1 MHDHLLIFWIQLL
14 VLLAAAHGLGAIARR
29 LGQPPVIGALGAGLL
44 LSQSVFG
51 ALWPEAHVWLFPS
64 DPHQQ
69 GLLQGVAWI
78 GVGLLVL
85 ITGFETDLELVRRL
99 GRAAAA
105 VAIGGLV
112 LPFAT
117 GWGLGFVI
125 PDSLV
130 GPSASRTIFSLFIA
144 TALAISALPVI
155 ARVLVELDL
164 MRRNIGQI
172 TLAAATVDDVVGWV
186 MLGAVAGAARS
197 GHFEGLDVVLRLGG
211 VLLFVGFAM
220 GPGQRLIDAL
230 LRLVMRRGAG
240 VGGAVAVTM
249 LVVLASGA
257 VTQSLGLEAIFGAF
271 VAGIVCGRSRYQP
284 AETFGRFET
293 LTSAV
298 FAPLFFAAAG
308 LRADLAAL
316 RDPEVLHWGL
326 ILLGAACGAKFLG
339 VFLGSRV
346 ARLHPWEGLAL
357 GAALNARGAVEL
369 VVATIGLGAG
379 VLNQSSYTII
389 ILIALATSMMAPPFL
404 RMAARRFRGS
414 DEELERLERER
425 LLGRNLLVRPSR
437 VLLPTLGGPNSVL
450 AARILDL
457 AWPEGTKVTVMTAG
471 GEVPAADLRRVMA
484 LIEKKPAEHF
494 HSRAADPLPAILEQ
508 AAVGY
513 GAIVVGAT
521 ERPTEGRIVS
531 DFVDR
536 LLSASPVPVIM
547 IRRGVDTDQH
557 ESDVPSFRRVL
568 VPAIASLPGRA
579 AQEVAFGIAKRL
591 GAEALLAHVVTAP
604 SPQDEMLYSRF
615 EWRRDDAPESE
626 AEAPW
631 MIARRVVDDAQALAR
646 EMGVTSETAIRIG
659 ISVPREILALSR
671 EAGAD
676 LIVLPASLRQLS
688 ERPFLGYG
696 VEYLLRNSEST
707 IVVVSLP
714 GGWRGR

>member
-1 MHDHLLIFWIQLL
+1 VQDHLFIFWAQLF
-14 VLLAAAHGLGAIARR
+14 VLLAAAHGLSAIMRR

-44 LSQSVFG
+44 LSRSVFG
-51 ALWPEAHVWLFPS
+51 WLAPDGYAWLFPQ
-64 DPHQQ
+64 DATQV
-69 GLLQGVAWI
+69 GLLQGVAWV

-85 ITGFETDLELVRRL
+85 ITGFETDLALVRRL

-112 LPFAT
+112 VPFAT
-117 GWGLGFVI
+117 GWSLGFAI

-130 GPSASRTIFSLFIA
+130 GEGTSRVIFSLFLA

-164 MRRNIGQI
+164 MRRNIGQL

-197 GHFEGLDVVLRLGG
+197 GQFEGMDVVLRLGA
-211 VLLFVGFAM
+211 VLLFVGFAI
-220 GPGQRLIDAL
+220 GPGQRLIDTL
-230 LRLVMRRGAG
+230 LRTTMRRGGG

-249 LVVLASGA
+249 LVVLASGTI
-257 VTQSLGLEAIFGAF
+257 TQLLGVEAIFGAF
-271 VAGIVCGRSRYQP
+271 VAGILCGRSRYQP
-284 AETFGRFET
+284 TETFARFET

-298 FAPLFFAAAG
+298 FAPLFFATAG
-308 LRADLAAL
+308 LRADLSAL
-316 RDPEVLHWGL
+316 RDPQVLHWAFV
-326 ILLGAACGAKFLG
+326 LLGAAIGAKFVG

-346 ARLHPWEGLAL
+346 ARLHPIEGLAL

-369 VVATIGLGAG
+369 VVATVGLGAG
-379 VLNQSSYTII
+379 VLNQSSYTIVV
-389 ILIALATSMMAPPFL
+389 LIALTTSMMAPPLL
-404 RMAARRFRGS
+404 RMAVRHWAGS
-414 DEELERLERER
+414 EEEIERLERER
-425 LLGRNLLVRPSR
+425 VLGQNLLVRSSR
-437 VLLPTLGGPNSVL
+437 VLLPTHGGPNSVL

-471 GEVPAADLRRVMA
+471 DNVPAADLRRVLG
-484 LIEKKPAEHF
+484 LIEKKPSEHV
-494 HSRAADPLPAILEQ
+494 HSRAADALPAILEQ
-508 AAVGY
+508 AALGY

-521 ERPTEGRIVS
+521 DPTDGRILS
-531 DFVDR
+531 GFVDR
-536 LLSASPVPVIM
+536 LLAASPVPVVM
-547 IRRGVDTDQH
+547 IRRGVDVPN
-557 ESDVPSFRRVL
+557 SDAEPTFQRVL

-579 AQEVAFGIAKRL
+579 AQEVAFGIARRSN
-591 GAEALLAHVVTAP
+591 AQALLAHVVTTPAP
-604 SPQDEMLYSRF
+604 QEELLYSRF
-615 EWRRDDAPESE
+615 EWRRDEEPEQPPDAP
-626 AEAPW
+626 W
-631 MIARRVVDDAQALAR
+631 VIARRVVDEAQALAR
-646 EMGVTSETAIRIG
+646 EMGVATETAIRIG
-659 ISVPREILALSR
+659 ISVPREILSLSR

-714 GGWRGR
+714 GGWRGRA